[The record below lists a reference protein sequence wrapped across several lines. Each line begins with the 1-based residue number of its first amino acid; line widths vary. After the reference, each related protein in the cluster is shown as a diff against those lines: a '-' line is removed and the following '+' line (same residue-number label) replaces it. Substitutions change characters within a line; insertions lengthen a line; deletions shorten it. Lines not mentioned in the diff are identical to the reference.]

1 MWTARVSGENRQR
14 GPNDYREPYER
25 DRTRV
30 IHSAAFRRLQQKTQ
44 IYGGHVGH
52 FHRTRM
58 THSLEVASIGT
69 SLVRHL
75 HHLAHSEAV
84 KAWLPP
90 DDLIYVICLLHDM
103 GHPPFGH
110 GGEAALNA
118 LIYPYGGFESNAQT
132 LRLVSQLE
140 KAYAPHGLDLSRRT
154 LLGILKYPV
163 SRRVLNLDVSK
174 NLLNEANRELWI
186 SPKVYYDEDESL
198 VQWIL
203 EAFSNQDRK
212 HFQSVSENRALYHS
226 FDCSLM
232 DIADDIAYGVHDL
245 EDAIHLR
252 LIHRHHFESNEFIA
266 LMQNIESLNASEI
279 LQGLFSDNPAQKKQ
293 TIGALVHYFVTAVK
307 VQELEEF
314 EHPLLKYQAKLTKP
328 AHRLLKFFIRQVYNQ
343 IIDSPPARAQE
354 YGGQNVLINLYQ
366 AILSNPERLLDMSSR
381 ENLRHVKKPGQ
392 LERIVCDSI
401 ANLTDDSAIRLHG
414 KLYADNFT
422 AQWDTSFF
430 D

>member
-1 MWTARVSGENRQR
+1 MWTARLSGINQPR
-14 GPNDYREPYER
+14 GLNDFRDPFER

-58 THSLEVASIGT
+58 THSLEVASIGM

-75 HHLAHSEAV
+75 QHLEYSSEI
-84 KAWLPP
+84 KNWLPT
-90 DDLIYVICLLHDM
+90 DDLISVICLLHDM

-118 LIYPYGGFESNAQT
+118 LMCAHGGFESNAQT
-132 LRLVSQLE
+132 LRLVTQLE
-140 KAYAPHGLDLSRRT
+140 TAYAPYGLDLCRRT

-163 SRRVLNLDVSK
+163 SRISLGVDVSK
-174 NLLNEANRELWI
+174 ILLQEANRSLWY
-186 SPKVYYDEDESL
+186 PVKAYYEQDEEL

-203 EAFSNQDRK
+203 EGFSNADRLL
-212 HFQSVSENRALYHS
+212 FQTSHAQKAQFHS
-226 FDCSLM
+226 LDCSLM

-252 LIHRHHFESNEFIA
+252 LIQRHRFESENFLN
-266 LMQNIESLNASEI
+266 LMKDIPQFQVSE
-279 LQGLFSDNPAQKKQ
+279 LVAGLFSENPAQNKQ
-293 TIGALVHYFVTAVK
+293 TIGALVHYFLTSVEIETIH
-307 VQELEEF
+307 EF
-314 EHPLLKYQAKLTKP
+314 QHPLLKYQARLKEP
-328 AHRLLKFFIRQVYNQ
+328 AERLLKFLIREVYQQ

-354 YGGQNVLINLYQ
+354 FGGQNVLIYLYQ
-366 AILSNPERLLDMSSR
+366 AILHNPQHLLDHYSR
-381 ENLRHVKKPGQ
+381 QRLSNIQKEGD
-392 LERIVCDSI
+392 LERIICDAL
-401 ANLTDDSAIRLHG
+401 ANLTDDSAIRMHA
-414 KLYADNFT
+414 KLNAEQFS

-430 D
+430 E

>member
-1 MWTARVSGENRQR
+1 MWTARLSGQNRQR
-14 GPNDYREPYER
+14 GPNDFRDPFER

-58 THSLEVASIGT
+58 THSLEVASIGM

-75 HHLAHSEAV
+75 HHLESSDDI
-84 KAWLPP
+84 KAWLPT

-118 LIYPYGGFESNAQT
+118 LMFQYGGFESNAQT
-132 LRLVSQLE
+132 LRLVTQLE
-140 KAYAPHGLDLSRRT
+140 TAYMPYGLDLCRRT

-163 SRRVLNLDVSK
+163 SRRALGLKISSP
-174 NLLNEANRELWI
+174 LLEEANRSLWYP
-186 SPKVYYDEDESL
+186 PKAYYDEDDAV

-203 EAFSNQDRK
+203 EGFTESDRLL
-212 HFQSVSENRALYHS
+212 FQSQDGLKAKYHD

-252 LIHRHHFESNEFIA
+252 LIQRHHFESEYF
-266 LMQNIESLNASEI
+266 LNIMKDVPQFVVADLVS
-279 LQGLFSDNPAQKKQ
+279 GLFSENPAKKKQ
-293 TIGALVHYFVTAVK
+293 TIGALVHYFLTSVEIHTLA
-307 VQELEEF
+307 EF
-314 EHPLLKYQAKLTKP
+314 EHPLLKYQAKLTEP
-328 AHRLLKFFIRQVYNQ
+328 AERLLKFLIREVYQQ

-354 YGGQNVLINLYQ
+354 FGGQNVLINLYQ
-366 AILSNPERLLDMSSR
+366 AIVHNPQHLLDYHSRQRLLSIQEKGD
-381 ENLRHVKKPGQ
+381 
-392 LERIVCDSI
+392 LERIICDAL
-401 ANLTDDSAIRLHG
+401 ANLTDDSAIRMHA
-414 KLYADNFT
+414 KLYAEQFS

-430 D
+430 E